1 MPNVRITL
9 NTSLYKSPTQ
19 EDLDAAKKYILRRN
33 EYATLL
39 GNSVDECL
47 LNTAQQIVTI
57 CYKYDVDPKKFFIG
71 SDYNE
76 KMMDEISQVM
86 DEAEEEILSFIYDY
100 STESVQETATAL
112 GDSSSRKKEL
122 LAAWIATLGR
132 KNRNLQDT
140 LDGYLFKTMKDV
152 EAAVA
157 ALRNAGIAL
166 ADAVTKVKSN
176 LHSIYTM
183 PEVAAAFKESDDF
196 NATYIRS
203 RGVEQGAVGLS
214 NSGATNVVN
223 MAKITL
229 QMAWMREQGIE
240 FDESGA
246 AGYYQLRGSSY
257 PCDICDAEV
266 GFHKGLEELY
276 TKPYPHPHCCCYR
289 IPIFPIKTEDENNQT
304 ENDRWEEYQ
313 MLSNDENYHDV
324 EYDSE
329 TGGLKATHQSHK
341 VHINDNKRY
350 FNERL
355 NGDELEK
362 EFQDKAFKLG
372 HSVIFRAEANNK
384 IDLDMMLDGVKM
396 DLVSVTE
403 NSKAFNNQIGRK
415 NKQLKDYNDLYGEN
429 NNALCMYFHNPSF
442 YSYDKVENGMNILKR
457 YGADVIIKD
466 IFVLLND
473 GTDIFKLSF
482 Q

>member
-71 SDYNE
+71 SDYNK

-289 IPIFPIKTEDENNQT
+289 IPIFALETEGVIEAEDESSQVQT
-304 ENDRWEEYQ
+304 PDNLPDVLFDVFNDQENGVSFKIAKDIDTSKNDYRDLLKIASEFAKKGEVVAVLKPYHVKSDEYRTVFGALQ
-313 MLSNDENYHDV
+313 GTKYWGKNPDLLVGNRFYEYESYVRPYTNKKISRMLSH
-324 EYDSE
+324 
-329 TGGLKATHQSHK
+329 GMAQSDK
-341 VHINDNKRY
+341 IIIDNKDKQEDWYIQKLIDARLKVGATI
-350 FNERL
+350 NEVWL
-355 NGDELEK
+355 LENTGLRIL
-362 EFQDKAFKLG
+362 FQ
-372 HSVIFRAEANNK
+372 
-384 IDLDMMLDGVKM
+384 
-396 DLVSVTE
+396 
-403 NSKAFNNQIGRK
+403 Q
-415 NKQLKDYNDLYGEN
+415 
-429 NNALCMYFHNPSF
+429 
-442 YSYDKVENGMNILKR
+442 
-457 YGADVIIKD
+457 
-466 IFVLLND
+466 
-473 GTDIFKLSF
+473 
-482 Q
+482 

>member
-100 STESVQETATAL
+100 STESVQETATVL

-289 IPIFPIKTEDENNQT
+289 IPIFPIEQTEEREEGIEPKETDNSIITPEFKERRKEIKKLASSLKDEIFTNKDVEWTATLSSAGINEWLNQPHKHIVEKNEALLNLKSLFANSEYIKPIKDPKERQDVVQSHIFRSIIADENSWIIVHEMT
-304 ENDRWEEYQ
+304 WGEYKIH
-313 MLSNDENYHDV
+313 SIADNNP
-324 EYDSE
+324 
-329 TGGLKATHQSHK
+329 LK
-341 VHINDNKRY
+341 
-350 FNERL
+350 
-355 NGDELEK
+355 
-362 EFQDKAFKLG
+362 
-372 HSVIFRAEANNK
+372 
-384 IDLDMMLDGVKM
+384 
-396 DLVSVTE
+396 
-403 NSKAFNNQIGRK
+403 
-415 NKQLKDYNDLYGEN
+415 
-429 NNALCMYFHNPSF
+429 
-442 YSYDKVENGMNILKR
+442 
-457 YGADVIIKD
+457 
-466 IFVLLND
+466 
-473 GTDIFKLSF
+473 
-482 Q
+482 